1 MEPLFEVKT
10 VLTEPLY
17 RECCRLRMRRNP
29 AKFVSF
35 GAGILLLGL
44 GLFWLVAEAQPFV
57 AVLAFLA
64 AVFMFFYPK
73 LLEHMTATRMLKSM
87 KSTIGYPLTV
97 RFYDTCF
104 TQTSAY
110 GEARIPYA
118 DLYRIREDDGLILL
132 FINRIQMAV
141 IDKRRIPAGMAGK
154 IVEHIRS
161 QSAVPYACFK

>member
-1 MEPLFEVKT
+1 MEPLFEAET
-10 VLTEPLY
+10 VLAESLY

-44 GLFWLVAEAQPFV
+44 GLFWLAAESQPLV

-64 AVFMFFYPK
+64 AVFMAFYPK
-73 LLEHMTATRMLKSM
+73 LLEHTTATGMLKSM

-97 RFYDTCF
+97 RFYDTYF

-110 GEARIPYA
+110 GEARIPMAICIGYERMTEWFSCLSTA
-118 DLYRIREDDGLILL
+118 YRWR
-132 FINRIQMAV
+132 
-141 IDKRRIPAGMAGK
+141 
-154 IVEHIRS
+154 
-161 QSAVPYACFK
+161 